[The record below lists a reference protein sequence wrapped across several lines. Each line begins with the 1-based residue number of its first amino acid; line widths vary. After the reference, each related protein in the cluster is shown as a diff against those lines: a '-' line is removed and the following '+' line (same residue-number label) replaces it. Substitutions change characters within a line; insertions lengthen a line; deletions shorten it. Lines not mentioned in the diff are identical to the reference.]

1 MSILDS
7 GPHVITV
14 DPSVAED
21 DGYGGTQPGM
31 GEPIEVRAYCSPL
44 AAESD
49 SSDGYGTQQRF
60 QVIARHLPSGPWAR
74 IDWGGEQYV
83 MEEPPRRFG
92 FSRRTAHDVAVIRRG

>member
-7 GPHVITV
+7 GPHTIVV
-14 DPSVAED
+14 YPAVVED
-21 DGYGGTQPGM
+21 DGYGGTQPGV
-31 GEPIEVRAYCSPL
+31 GDPIEVRAYCSPL
-44 AAESD
+44 AAEAD

-74 IDWGGEQYV
+74 VDWGGEQYV
-83 MEEPPRRFG
+83 MVEPPRRFG